1 MGKFDGILLCTDLDG
16 TYTHDGEVC
25 ADNAEYVSYFQKH
38 GGLFTVVTGRLY
50 PYIAQLAGPVPN
62 VPVISHQGCVI
73 YDLRKKEVLE
83 DHKLPKG
90 FDAVNEYI
98 LSLGPFETVNMSL
111 LTHTVLRRK
120 GEPFDENA
128 VFYKGVTVCPTRED
142 AALLHA
148 SLRERFCD
156 RCDVYFGWSTGV
168 EYLAKGVSKGSA
180 LLHLRK
186 RLGSSVKTVYA
197 FGDSES
203 DTTMFS
209 AADVGC
215 AVENASEVTKEAA
228 DIVLCNYRNGALA
241 QLIRALDEGKG
252 PAAVSKEGI
261 R

>member
-16 TYTHDGEVC
+16 TYMHNGEVC
-25 ADNAEYVSYFQKH
+25 ADNAEYVDYFQKH
-38 GGLFTVVTGRLY
+38 GGLFTVVSGRLY
-50 PYIAQLAGPVPN
+50 PYIADLEGPAPN
-62 VPVISHQGCVI
+62 VPVISHQGSVI
-73 YDLRKKEVLE
+73 YDLQKGELLE
-83 DHKLPKG
+83 DYPLPKG
-90 FDAVNEYI
+90 FDEVNEYI
-98 LSLGPFETVNMSL
+98 LSLGPFEAVSMSL
-111 LTHTVLRRK
+111 LSHTVRRQK
-120 GEPFDENA
+120 SEPFDESA
-128 VFYKGVTVCPTRED
+128 VYYKGVTVCPTRED
-142 AALLHA
+142 AALLHT

-156 RCDVYFGWSTGV
+156 LCDVYFGWSTGV

-186 RLGSSVKTVYA
+186 RLGGSVRTVYA

-241 QLIRALDEGKG
+241 QFIRELDAGTIPTAGKN
-252 PAAVSKEGI
+252 KEV